1 MKTFLVHAIFADLKL
16 WNSLY
21 FLPPTI
27 FNVKE
32 VVTGFLIICFMT
44 PGCAHSPKEVLF
56 LICDIH
62 LDQDTLNHMKI
73 VKIQTH
79 LIIFCY
85 FLKNINPL

>member
-1 MKTFLVHAIFADLKL
+1 MVNVSKL

-21 FLPPTI
+21 FLPPKN
-27 FNVKE
+27 FECKRGCDRFSVDFF
-32 VVTGFLIICFMT
+32 GT

-56 LICDIH
+56 LICDLHI
-62 LDQDTLNHMKI
+62 DQDTLNHMQI
-73 VKIQTH
+73 VKIQPH